1 MADNRDWI
9 MCQQYS
15 DQLLADGLLILRDQ
29 PATEHTS
36 AVSKEAGN
44 YLVSLDGD
52 ALYVGEAKNLAKRTR
67 QQFRQK
73 TSTFFK
79 TFLTRNTGSSVLIHR
94 FRLRCTETQVG
105 RKELE
110 EFGIVNV
117 PCRLNK
123 FQLGKRSEIDSSS
136 ATGGWSELQR
146 HYAGILAQGE
156 NELFSKPFVP
166 WSASSLPTLA
176 GIYVVRSPVGDDI
189 LYIGES
195 SDIGARYKTHS
206 ADTYFSAL
214 RRHVGTCLL
223 GFSLKEKGG
232 KFKYFTGEENLKVSH
247 FIRSCRIA
255 YLPVTFG
262 RYELEETMIRKYHPL
277 LNRKDNKPL

>member
-15 DQLLADGLLILRDQ
+15 DQMLADGLLTLRDQ

-36 AVSKEAGN
+36 DVSKEPGN
-44 YLVSLDGD
+44 YVVSLDGD

-79 TFLTRNTGSSVLIHR
+79 TFLTRNTESSVPIHR
-94 FRLRCTETQVG
+94 FHLRCTETQVG

-123 FQLGKRSEIDSSS
+123 FQLGKRSVIAASS
-136 ATGGWSELQR
+136 ATGGWCELQQ

-156 NELFSKPFVP
+156 RELLAQSFVR
-166 WSASSLPTLA
+166 WSAAPPL
-176 GIYVVRSPVGDDI
+176 RCRESPVSMSFDHPNSTRFCTVGKVRM
-189 LYIGES
+189 LG
-195 SDIGARYKTHS
+195 SDIYRTVRTHTFQPFGVML
-206 ADTYFSAL
+206 AP
-214 RRHVGTCLL
+214 TC
-223 GFSLKEKGG
+223 
-232 KFKYFTGEENLKVSH
+232 
-247 FIRSCRIA
+247 
-255 YLPVTFG
+255 
-262 RYELEETMIRKYHPL
+262 
-277 LNRKDNKPL
+277 

>member
-1 MADNRDWI
+1 MPDNRDWL
-9 MCQQYS
+9 MCQRYS

-36 AVSKEAGN
+36 VVSKEAGN

-52 ALYVGEAKNLAKRTR
+52 ALYVGEAKNLAKRAR
-67 QQFRQK
+67 QQFARK
-73 TSTFFK
+73 TSTFFN
-79 TFLTRNTGSSVLIHR
+79 TFLTRNVGNSAPIHT

-123 FQLGKRSEIDSSS
+123 FQLGKRSEIAASS
-136 ATGGWSELQR
+136 ATGGWCELQQ

-156 NELFSKPFVP
+156 RELFAQSFVR
-166 WSASSLPTLA
+166 WSAAPLPRVA
-176 GIYVVRSPVGDDI
+176 GVYVVRSPEFDKI
-189 LYIGES
+189 LYVGES
-195 SDIGARYKTHS
+195 SDVGERYISHS
-206 ADTYFSAL
+206 ANTYISAL
-214 RRHVGTCLL
+214 RRHVGTGLL

-232 KFKYFTGEENLKVSH
+232 KFKYFTADENSKVSH
-247 FIRSCRIA
+247 FVRSCRIA

-262 RYELEETMIRKYHPL
+262 RYELEEAMIRKYHPL

>member
-15 DQLLADGLLILRDQ
+15 DQMLADGLLTLRDQ

-36 AVSKEAGN
+36 DVSKEPGN
-44 YLVSLDGD
+44 YVVSLDGD

-79 TFLTRNTGSSVLIHR
+79 TFLTRNTESSVPIHR
-94 FRLRCTETQVG
+94 FHLRCTETQVG

-123 FQLGKRSEIDSSS
+123 FQLGKRSVIAASS
-136 ATGGWSELQR
+136 ATGGWCELQQ

-156 NELFSKPFVP
+156 RELLAQSFVRWSAAPPLRRSAAASRRCLCRSITRIRQDFVRWGKFGCWGAIYIAQCEHILFSP
-166 WSASSLPTLA
+166 SASCWHRR
-176 GIYVVRSPVGDDI
+176 VRLLLEG
-189 LYIGES
+189 G
-195 SDIGARYKTHS
+195 
-206 ADTYFSAL
+206 
-214 RRHVGTCLL
+214 RR
-223 GFSLKEKGG
+223 
-232 KFKYFTGEENLKVSH
+232 
-247 FIRSCRIA
+247 
-255 YLPVTFG
+255 
-262 RYELEETMIRKYHPL
+262 
-277 LNRKDNKPL
+277 